1 MAEIK
6 CFKYLVVAAAVVCA
20 AVNFWAYNIFLE
32 VTDKRVV
39 VSNHRMIGRY
49 VFDYDRIDYFRI
61 EWYRPSTQ
69 PDGNE
74 FFVLALKLKDG
85 GYVRTDLNMFYNN
98 HMLRDIDR
106 VVNSASAAKCES
118 I

>member
-1 MAEIK
+1 
-6 CFKYLVVAAAVVCA
+6 
-20 AVNFWAYNIFLE
+20 
-32 VTDKRVV
+32 
-39 VSNHRMIGRY
+39 MIGRY

-61 EWYRPSTQ
+61 EWHRPSTQ

-106 VVNSASAAKCES
+106 VVNSASAAKGMPIQTVLTEFPRTRENEVRGFLS
-118 I
+118 VE